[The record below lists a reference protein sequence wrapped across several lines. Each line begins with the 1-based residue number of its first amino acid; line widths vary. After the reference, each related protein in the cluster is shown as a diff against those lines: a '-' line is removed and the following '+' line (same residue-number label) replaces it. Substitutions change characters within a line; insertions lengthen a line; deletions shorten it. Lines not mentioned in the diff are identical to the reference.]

1 MGHTVAVKGSR
12 TPALPGAAVPL
23 GACTPAGVIF
33 RINQAVM
40 PPEIHVSAP
49 SSGFIPSA
57 LGVSTR
63 PTLARSLVPLMPG
76 QLKAA
81 GCRAVWRSPAGCCR
95 PAPASGAA
103 VRVPD
108 PSLTGSSLRAP
119 SRNTAVEPRQAPR
132 SPGGA
137 PPPPGAHAG
146 ARPAADLLPRESP
159 LPLPLHAQGGRRPGE
174 AVSAH
179 IKRCRRAG
187 QR

>member
-12 TPALPGAAVPL
+12 TPALPGAVVPL

-137 PPPPGAHAG
+137 PPPPSPGLTQ
-146 ARPAADLLPRESP
+146 ARAPPPTCCPVNHPFPSHYMRKE
-159 LPLPLHAQGGRRPGE
+159 GGGPG
-174 AVSAH
+174 
-179 IKRCRRAG
+179 KPCRRI
-187 QR
+187 